1 MKPSSTPSSFL
12 WCQFAIA
19 LALTFFGSSLFA
31 QDKADTFRAGA
42 YAMDITP
49 QNFPVSS
56 AGSMAHRTAD
66 SAHDPL
72 HARCIVLDD
81 GKTKIAFA
89 ICDSCMIPREVYD
102 AAKEIASKATGI
114 PVANILCSATHT
126 HTAVTAG
133 PTFRSLVQEDYLPF
147 LIQRIAEGII
157 KANERLEAA
166 RIGWAVGNNPNQVFN
181 RRWYMRE
188 GFDLTNP
195 FDGQDKVRMN
205 PPAGSSQLLKPAGP
219 TDPDVMVVSIQSPDG
234 KKPLALLSNYSL
246 HYCGGVPGKQLSA
259 DYFGEFGS
267 QFAELID
274 AGPEFVGIMSNG
286 TSGDINNVNFFEG
299 RVAKKPFE
307 QIRHVAGDVA
317 KSAKIAYDRIEYHD
331 WVPLK
336 VAETEIELG
345 VRKGD
350 EAEIARAKKI
360 LAEAGDKPSPDKKV
374 IYAYETL
381 DLAKYPDTVKVKLQ
395 ALRIGGLGIVSS
407 PCETFVET
415 GLAIKK
421 QSPLPTTFVIE
432 LANGY
437 NGYLPTPEQH
447 ELGGYETWR
456 AKSSYLSTD
465 SEPKIRATLLKL
477 LGEVAGE

>member
-1 MKPSSTPSSFL
+1 MTTKTPARSYFPHFL
-12 WCQFAIA
+12 LVIVLLC
-19 LALTFFGSSLFA
+19 GSLHA
-31 QDKADTFRAGA
+31 QDKTFRAGA

-49 QNFPVSS
+49 LKFPVSS

-72 HARCIVLDD
+72 NARCIVLDD
-81 GKTKIAFA
+81 GKNKLAIAVS
-89 ICDSCMIPREVYD
+89 DSCMIPRKVYD
-102 AAKEIASKATGI
+102 DAKKIASKATGI
-114 PVANILCSATHT
+114 PVSNMLCSATHT

-133 PTFRSLVQEDYLPF
+133 YTFRSLVQEDYLPF
-147 LIQRIAEGII
+147 LTQRIAQSII
-157 KANERLEAA
+157 KANQRLAPA

-181 RRWYMRE
+181 RRWFMRK
-188 GFDLTNP
+188 GFDLSNP
-195 FDGQDKVRMN
+195 FGKQDKVRMN
-205 PPAGSSQLLKPAGP
+205 PPANSEQLLKPAGP
-219 TDPDVMVVSIQSPDG
+219 IDPDVMVLAVQSADG
-234 KKPLALLSNYSL
+234 KTPIAMLSNYSL

-259 DYFGEFGS
+259 DYFGEFAK

-274 AGPEFVGIMSNG
+274 AGPDFVGIMSNG
-286 TSGDINNVNFFEG
+286 TSGDINNINFFAG
-299 RVAKKPFE
+299 RHGKKPFE

-317 KSAKIAYDRIEYHD
+317 QSAKIAYDRIKYHD

-345 VRKGD
+345 VRKADAAGL
-350 EAEIARAKKI
+350 ARAEKI
-360 LAEAGDKPSPDKKV
+360 VAAVGDKKPRGKDE
-374 IYAYETL
+374 IYAFETL
-381 DLAKYPDTVKVKLQ
+381 DMAKYPDTVKVKLQ
-395 ALRIGGLGIVSS
+395 ALRIGGLGIASS

-421 QSPLPTTFVIE
+421 QSPLRTTFVIE

-447 ELGGYETWR
+447 QLGGYETWR

-465 SEPKIRATLLKL
+465 SEPKIRATLLEL
-477 LGEVAGE
+477 LNQVAKD